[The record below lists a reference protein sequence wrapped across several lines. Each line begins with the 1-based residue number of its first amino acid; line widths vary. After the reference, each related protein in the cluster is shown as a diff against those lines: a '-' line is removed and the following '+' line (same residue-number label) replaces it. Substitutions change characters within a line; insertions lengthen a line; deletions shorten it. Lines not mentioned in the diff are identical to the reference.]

1 MGYTEMEI
9 VSKHLPG
16 MQAVLGNEPKSI
28 KVPPHLYK
36 LPMLAT
42 FCAVRGSGKTVAMTS
57 LLRKY
62 QEVGLC
68 QRVFVITETYGS
80 NEHLFTGLVNPE
92 DVFTASDPEALDK
105 VVERLEEESAVWKA
119 YQRDRELYERVKKHK
134 KRYVSGRVPHID
146 ALLLGEAEEKGL
158 IEHPPQY
165 RYGNHVQHPAMFLII
180 DDAQGSVTMIDAP
193 SRRKTSLTSLCIKHR
208 HVADRLGVSILIAV
222 QSFKSQS
229 GNLSRSLRS
238 NCTICCIWPMKDN
251 KIIEEIAE
259 ELGREISKDV
269 FNALYAYATSGAPWN
284 FLAISFAPTTFRKCW
299 DEVLEVKYKKD
310 A

>member
-1 MGYTEMEI
+1 MEI
-9 VSKHLPG
+9 VAHKLPG
-16 MQAVLGNEPKSI
+16 MQAVLGKEPKSI

-62 QEVGLC
+62 QEAGLC
-68 QRVFVITETYGS
+68 QRVFLITETYAS
-80 NEHLFTGLVNPE
+80 NEHLFAGLVDPD
-92 DVFTASDPEALDK
+92 DVWTASDPDALDQ
-105 VVERLEEESAVWKA
+105 VVERLEEESAAWKA
-119 YQRDRELYERVKKHK
+119 YKKDLDLYKRVKKQK
-134 KRYVSGRVPHID
+134 SRYVSGRVPHID
-146 ALLLGEAEEKGL
+146 ALLLGEAEERGL
-158 IEHPPQY
+158 LEHPPQY

-180 DDAQGSVTMIDAP
+180 DDAQGSRLMNDSTK
-193 SRRKTSLTSLCIKHR
+193 RKISLTSIAIRHR
-208 HVADRLGVSILIAV
+208 HIADRLGVSILIAV

-238 NCTICCIWPMKDN
+238 NATLCCIWPMKDN

-259 ELGREISKDV
+259 ELGREISKEV
-269 FNALYAYATSGAPWN
+269 FNAIYAYATSGAPWN

-299 DEVLEVKYKKD
+299 DEVLEIKHKKEG
-310 A
+310 